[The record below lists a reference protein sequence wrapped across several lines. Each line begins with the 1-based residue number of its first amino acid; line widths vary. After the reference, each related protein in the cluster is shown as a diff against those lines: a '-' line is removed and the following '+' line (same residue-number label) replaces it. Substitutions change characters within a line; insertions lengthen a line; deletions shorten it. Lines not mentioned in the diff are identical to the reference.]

1 MRTVVKDNKRGLT
14 ERETHDYID
23 RSPEPRVVHTPI
35 RANYI
40 IFYNSISVPREIRSG
55 FLDLKEA
62 IKYVLIH
69 LDAKPDHIYDV
80 VNRKV
85 VWEMLYPNDSN
96 GKIT

>member
-1 MRTVVKDNKRGLT
+1 MRSVLRDNKLGLT
-14 ERETHDYID
+14 ERETRDYID
-23 RSPEPRVVHTPI
+23 HSEEPRVVHTPI
-35 RANYI
+35 RAHYI
-40 IFYNSISVPREIRSG
+40 IFYNSVSVPREIRSG

-80 VNRKV
+80 INRKV

-96 GKIT
+96 ERET